1 MSAEFVTLA
10 VVRELLETQER
21 AFKQIM
27 EFQMNAVKEEMK
39 QLKKDLNELKSSLT
53 FSQKDID
60 DVKQKCYKIEERLMG
75 AEDYLAETN
84 SCVDELYDQQDY
96 LENHSRRNNVKIMG
110 IPENDDSKESWE
122 ESENKAIE
130 AIRSRL
136 KIAQEMKVERAH
148 RVGRP
153 CPPFRH
159 IGGAKVRSK
168 PRLIIV
174 KFQNWK
180 DKEMVVK
187 TARQMKPEGLKFYED
202 FSQRILQRRKELIPE
217 LIRKRKQ
224 GKKAFLVMDRIVE
237 YGDTTDQHDHT

>member
-39 QLKKDLNELKSSLT
+39 LLKKDVNELKSSLT

-75 AEDYLAETN
+75 AEDSLAETN

-110 IPENDDSKESWE
+110 ITENDDSKESWE
-122 ESENKAIE
+122 QSENKAIE

-136 KIAQEMKVERAH
+136 KIVQEMKVERAH

-153 CPPFRH
+153 RPPFRH
-159 IGGAKVRSK
+159 IGGAKVKSK
-168 PRLIIV
+168 PRPIIV

-180 DKEMVVK
+180 DKETGKNCPTDEARRVEVLRRFFAKNTATQKRINSRADQEKK
-187 TARQMKPEGLKFYED
+187 TRQK
-202 FSQRILQRRKELIPE
+202 SIPCDG
-217 LIRKRKQ
+217 Q
-224 GKKAFLVMDRIVE
+224 DC
-237 YGDTTDQHDHT
+237 

>member
-27 EFQMNAVKEEMK
+27 EFQMNLVKEEMK
-39 QLKKDLNELKSSLT
+39 LLKKDVNELKSSLT

-75 AEDYLAETN
+75 AEDCSAETN
-84 SCVDELYDQQDY
+84 SCVHELYDQQDY

-136 KIAQEMKVERAH
+136 KLH
-148 RVGRP
+148 
-153 CPPFRH
+153 
-159 IGGAKVRSK
+159 
-168 PRLIIV
+168 
-174 KFQNWK
+174 
-180 DKEMVVK
+180 
-187 TARQMKPEGLKFYED
+187 
-202 FSQRILQRRKELIPE
+202 
-217 LIRKRKQ
+217 KR
-224 GKKAFLVMDRIVE
+224 
-237 YGDTTDQHDHT
+237 

>member
-1 MSAEFVTLA
+1 
-10 VVRELLETQER
+10 
-21 AFKQIM
+21 
-27 EFQMNAVKEEMK
+27 
-39 QLKKDLNELKSSLT
+39 
-53 FSQKDID
+53 
-60 DVKQKCYKIEERLMG
+60 
-75 AEDYLAETN
+75 
-84 SCVDELYDQQDY
+84 
-96 LENHSRRNNVKIMG
+96 MG

-130 AIRSRL
+130 AIRSKL
-136 KIAQEMKVERAH
+136 KIAQEVKVKCAH

-153 CPPFRH
+153 RPPFRH

-168 PRLIIV
+168 PRPIIV

-187 TARQMKPEGLKFYED
+187 TAQQMKPERLKFYED
-202 FSQRILQRRKELIPE
+202 FSQRMLQRRKELIPE

-237 YGDTTDQHDHT
+237 YNDSTAQHDHT

>member
-1 MSAEFVTLA
+1 
-10 VVRELLETQER
+10 
-21 AFKQIM
+21 
-27 EFQMNAVKEEMK
+27 MNAVKEEMK
-39 QLKKDLNELKSSLT
+39 QLKKDVNELKSSLT

-60 DVKQKCYKIEERLMG
+60 DVKQKCYKMKERLMG
-75 AEDYLAETN
+75 AEDSLAETN

-122 ESENKAIE
+122 ESENKAIK

-153 CPPFRH
+153 RPPFRH

-168 PRLIIV
+168 PRPIIV

-187 TARQMKPEGLKFYED
+187 TAQQMKPERLKFYED

-237 YGDTTDQHDHT
+237 YDDSTDRHDHT